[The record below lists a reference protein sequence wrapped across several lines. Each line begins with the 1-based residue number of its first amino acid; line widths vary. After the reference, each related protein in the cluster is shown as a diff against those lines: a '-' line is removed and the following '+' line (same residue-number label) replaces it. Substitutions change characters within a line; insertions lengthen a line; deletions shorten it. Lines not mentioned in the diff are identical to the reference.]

1 MASNKTDK
9 TRKANRF
16 LTDPHWP
23 ADVSRDEH
31 AVTELVSDRQGSL
44 SPFGDVTF
52 PLPEDKVTYVHPNT
66 VINR

>member
-1 MASNKTDK
+1 MARNKSDK

-31 AVTELVSDRQGSL
+31 AVTELASDRQGSL
-44 SPFGDVTF
+44 SPFGELSF
-52 PLPEDKVTYVHPNT
+52 PLPEEDLPYVHPTT